1 MHASDW
7 LSFAFSFAIV
17 LALLGALLYV
27 LKKMQGGN
35 LLGMGQRRIRVM
47 DSMSLAPRQKIV
59 LVRVKDQDILLGITP
74 QEINT
79 LASFYLSVE
88 ELAADAAAQTNS
100 AETAAPLAQ
109 RFADLLKSAQNKNK
123 G

>member
-7 LSFAFSFAIV
+7 LSFALSFGIV
-17 LALLGALLYV
+17 LALLGALLYT
-27 LKKMQGGN
+27 LKRMQNGN
-35 LLGMGQRRIRVM
+35 LLGIGQRRIRVI

-59 LVRVKDQDILLGITP
+59 LVRVKDQDILLGITV
-74 QEINT
+74 QQINT
-79 LASFYLSVE
+79 LASFPLSAE
-88 ELAADAAAQTNS
+88 EIAADAAAQSSRVENT
-100 AETAAPLAQ
+100 APLAQ

>member
-7 LSFAFSFAIV
+7 LSFALSFGIV
-17 LALLGALLYV
+17 LALLGALLYA
-27 LKKMQGGN
+27 LKRMQNGN
-35 LLGMGQRRIRVM
+35 LLGMGQRRIRVI
-47 DSMSLAPRQKIV
+47 DSMSLAPRQKVV

-79 LASFYLSVE
+79 LASFYLSAE
-88 ELAADAAAQTNS
+88 ELAADAEAQTNS
-100 AETAAPLAQ
+100 AENTVPLAQ
-109 RFADLLKSAQNKNK
+109 RFAELIKSAQNKNK

>member
-79 LASFYLSVE
+79 LASFYLSAE

>member
-35 LLGMGQRRIRVM
+35 LLGMGQRRLRVI
-47 DSMSLAPRQKIV
+47 DTLSLAPRQKIV
-59 LVRVKDQDILLGITP
+59 LVRVKDQDILLGITV
-74 QEINT
+74 QQINT
-79 LASFYLSVE
+79 LASFPLSAE
-88 ELAADAAAQTNS
+88 ELAADAEAQTPG
-100 AETAAPLAQ
+100 AETTAPLAQ

>member
-7 LSFAFSFAIV
+7 LSFAFSFGVV
-17 LALLGALLYV
+17 LALLGALLYA
-27 LKKMQGGN
+27 LKRMQSGN

-59 LVRVKDQDILLGITP
+59 LVRVKDQDILLGITA

-79 LASFYLSVE
+79 LASFYLSAE
-88 ELAADAAAQTNS
+88 ELAADAEAQTHS
-100 AETAAPLAQ
+100 AEHTVPLAQ
-109 RFADLLKSAQNKNK
+109 RFAELIKSAQNKNK
-123 G
+123 A

>member
-7 LSFAFSFAIV
+7 LSFAFSFGVV
-17 LALLGALLYV
+17 LALLGALLYA
-27 LKKMQGGN
+27 LKRMQSGN

-59 LVRVKDQDILLGITP
+59 LVRVKDQDILLGITA

-79 LASFYLSVE
+79 LASFYLSAE
-88 ELAADAAAQTNS
+88 ELAADAEAQTNS
-100 AETAAPLAQ
+100 AENTVPLAQ
-109 RFADLLKSAQNKNK
+109 RFAELIKSAQNKDK
-123 G
+123 A

>member
-27 LKKMQGGN
+27 LKKMQSGN
-35 LLGMGQRRIRVM
+35 LLGMGQRRLRVI
-47 DSMSLAPRQKIV
+47 DTLSLAPRQKIV
-59 LVRVKDQDILLGITP
+59 LVRVKDQDILLGITV
-74 QEINT
+74 QQINT
-79 LASFYLSVE
+79 LASFPLSAE
-88 ELAADAAAQTNS
+88 ELAADAAAQAPG
-100 AETAAPLAQ
+100 AETAAPMAQ
-109 RFADLLKSAQNKNK
+109 RFAELLKSAQTKNK

>member
-7 LSFAFSFAIV
+7 LSFAFSFGIV
-17 LALLGALLYV
+17 LALLGALLYT
-27 LKKMQGGN
+27 LKRMQSGN
-35 LLGMGQRRIRVM
+35 LLGMGQRRIRVI

-59 LVRVKDQDILLGITP
+59 LVRVKDQDILLGITV
-74 QEINT
+74 QQINT
-79 LASFYLSVE
+79 LASFPLSAE
-88 ELAADAAAQTNS
+88 EIAADAAAQSSSVENT
-100 AETAAPLAQ
+100 APLAQ

>member
-7 LSFAFSFAIV
+7 LSFAFSFGVV
-17 LALLGALLYV
+17 LALLGALLYA
-27 LKKMQGGN
+27 LKRMQSGN

-59 LVRVKDQDILLGITP
+59 LVRVKDQDILLGITA

-79 LASFYLSVE
+79 LASFYLSAE
-88 ELAADAAAQTNS
+88 ELAADAEAQTNS
-100 AETAAPLAQ
+100 AEKTVPLAQ
-109 RFADLLKSAQNKNK
+109 RFAELIKSAQNKDK
-123 G
+123 A

>member
-7 LSFAFSFAIV
+7 LSFAFSFGIV
-17 LALLGALLYV
+17 LALLGALLYA
-27 LKKMQGGN
+27 LKRMQNGN
-35 LLGMGQRRIRVM
+35 VLGMGQRRIRVI

-59 LVRVKDQDILLGITP
+59 LVRVKDQDILLGITA
-74 QEINT
+74 QQINT
-79 LASFYLSVE
+79 LASFYLSSE

-100 AETAAPLAQ
+100 AENTTPLAQ
-109 RFADLLKSAQNKNK
+109 RFAELLKSAQNKNK